1 MTTFSFISN
10 LYHFKYTMAECFDEF
25 DDATPLR
32 NTFCTRLS
40 LQEYE
45 DQTANTTEEAIAQ
58 LMAHLDCNPQE
69 YRKVLQAKKRDE
81 ANIFSYIK
89 VFCVVIRIMYGTYLE
104 HLL

>member
-1 MTTFSFISN
+1 
-10 LYHFKYTMAECFDEF
+10 MAECFDEF

-40 LQEYE
+40 LHEYE